1 MTRGVDS
8 GEKTFHTTFVNKCKF
23 SWESKARR
31 ITLLAIISSFRKRQV
46 TWRQTSFKSTDA
58 SFI

>member
-8 GEKTFHTTFVNKCKF
+8 GEKTFQTTFVNECKF

-31 ITLLAIISSFRKRQV
+31 KALLAMTSSFRKR
-46 TWRQTSFKSTDA
+46 
-58 SFI
+58 